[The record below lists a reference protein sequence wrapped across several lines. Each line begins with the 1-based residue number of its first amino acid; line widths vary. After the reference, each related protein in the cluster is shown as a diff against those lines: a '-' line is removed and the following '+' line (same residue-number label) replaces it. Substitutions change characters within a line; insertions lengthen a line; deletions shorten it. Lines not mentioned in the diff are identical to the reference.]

1 MLNVL
6 VSKCDKTYLV
16 LKQRRHGEMGKTV
29 EVKLNTIDKVRN
41 FVSFMSLQEGDFM
54 LSEDGVLVN
63 AKSIMGIF
71 AMNLTKNLKL
81 EIASSKRPVEELVR
95 DLKPF
100 LAY

>member
-1 MLNVL
+1 
-6 VSKCDKTYLV
+6 
-16 LKQRRHGEMGKTV
+16 
-29 EVKLNTIDKVRN
+29 
-41 FVSFMSLQEGDFM
+41 M

-81 EIASSKRPVEELVR
+81 EIASSARPIDEIMR

>member
-1 MLNVL
+1 
-6 VSKCDKTYLV
+6 
-16 LKQRRHGEMGKTV
+16 MGKTV

-41 FVSFMSLQEGDFM
+41 FVSFMSSQEGDFM
-54 LSEDGVLVN
+54 LSEDGVLMN

-81 EIASSKRPVEELVR
+81 EIASSARPIDEIMR

>member
-1 MLNVL
+1 M
-6 VSKCDKTYLV
+6 
-16 LKQRRHGEMGKTV
+16 KTV
-29 EVKLNTIDKVRN
+29 EVRLNTIDKVRN
-41 FVSFMSLQEGDFM
+41 FVSYMSSQEGDFL

-81 EIASSKRPVEELVR
+81 EIANSPRPLEELMR

-100 LAY
+100 LI